1 MVLVDYIRL
10 TRPRITL
17 LVILTGFIG
26 MWIAS
31 RGVLEPSG
39 VLWFLIALS
48 LASSGASVFN
58 NYYDRDID
66 CLMKRTSKRPLAERR
81 LTPSHALIFGIV
93 LSIIAFAMFLI
104 FFNLLSAIL
113 AASATICYSY
123 VYTVL
128 KRTTPKAT
136 EIGGIS
142 GALPPVIGWAA
153 ARGTINLEALVLF
166 AIMFLWQ
173 PPHFWSLGLCYKE
186 DYKKAQIPTM
196 SVVYSENDTTIRSLI
211 YVLCLISV
219 SVMPYLIG
227 MTGYVYLVISTF
239 LGILY
244 VVLYGVAL
252 VTKLDI
258 NRKLFFYSIIYLSLV
273 FIAMVFDLKR

>member
-26 MWIAS
+26 MWTAS
-31 RGVLEPSG
+31 RGALDPFG
-39 VLWFLIALS
+39 VLWFLAALS
-48 LASSGASVFN
+48 LASSGAAVFN
-58 NYYDRDID
+58 SYYDRDID
-66 CLMKRTSKRPLAERR
+66 CLMKRTSKRPLAQGR
-81 LTPSHALIFGIV
+81 LKPSHALIFGIA
-93 LSIIAFAMFLI
+93 LTLISFALFLI

-113 AASATICYSY
+113 AALTTFCYSY

-128 KRTTPKAT
+128 KRKTPKAT

-153 ARGTINLEALVLF
+153 ARGTLNLEALVLF

-173 PPHFWSLGLCYKE
+173 PPHFWALGLHYKE
-186 DYKKAQIPTM
+186 DYRKAKIPTM
-196 SVVYSENDTTIRSLI
+196 SVVYSENDTTVRSLI
-211 YVLCLISV
+211 YVLCLLSV
-219 SVMPYLIG
+219 SVMPYFLG
-227 MTGYVYLVISTF
+227 MTGSIYLITSSF

-244 VVLYGVAL
+244 VLLYGLAL
-252 VTKLDI
+252 MTKRDL
-258 NRKLFFYSIIYLSLV
+258 NRTLFFYSIVYLSLV